1 MKNRLIKFCILI
13 SLLSFA
19 LINPA
24 FSENDDDICISIGSF
39 SLDLEWSLAYHPE
52 VLENNET
59 VFPLLKFVEEN
70 YDELSKTKH
79 SYLAWIEKSN
89 DKKFPYKLGISDDAV
104 KENKIRYFLL
114 KNEED
119 SISVLIKI
127 ISESVF
133 GDKKITLKD
142 EPLSLYLVAKK
153 VDRDSNVPCW
163 YGEIFR
169 HSSVYRITD
178 DDYIYSVYFSYDK
191 AVKKILSEETDGL
204 KKLDFTKESIKNFR
218 IDVNTE
224 IEDILS
230 NPSEGYKKVLDKVSA
245 IVDDE
250 FIQVPDNHKKYLFGD
265 GMHNQLLEFS
275 KANFKNSKNEYDKKE
290 WQAFYDII
298 NVKNYALKNVIPL
311 QNDKYFLN
319 FQVRVIE
326 DDDDLLPESSE
337 YFGAFKYNWYIC
349 MTYDFS
355 TKKILKFTV
364 KTNPYSPLNFHKC
377 PFNDVDLIYSFSND
391 SSLGSWTSSM
401 SLYIIN
407 PYNFKTLLYEE
418 VLFHYEYI
426 ECYKDFNFSDD
437 GVTFNGSEYDFEKE
451 EFRKVY
457 KRKYTVKDEL

>member
-1 MKNRLIKFCILI
+1 MKERVRKIFI
-13 SLLSFA
+13 LLSFFSVFFA
-19 LINPA
+19 SPA
-24 FSENDDDICISIGSF
+24 FAEFDDDIVISIGSF
-39 SLDLEWSLAYHPE
+39 SLDFGWFLDYRPS
-52 VLENNET
+52 VLDKNEAI
-59 VFPLLKFVEEN
+59 FPLLKFVEEN
-70 YDELSKTKH
+70 YDELSKTKL

-163 YGEIFR
+163 YGELFR

-191 AVKKILSEETDGL
+191 AVKKILSEDTDGL
-204 KKLDFTKESIKNFR
+204 KKLVFTKESIKNFR
-218 IDVNTE
+218 IDVNTK

-250 FIQVPDNHKKYLFGD
+250 FIQVPDNHQKYLFGD

-275 KANFKNSKNEYDKKE
+275 KVNLKNSKNEYDKKE

-326 DDDDLLPESSE
+326 DDDSMLPASSE
-337 YFGAFKYNWYIC
+337 YFGALKYSWYIC

-364 KTNPYSPLNFHKC
+364 KTNPYSTLNFHKC

-391 SSLGSWTSSM
+391 SSLGSWTSRM

-418 VLFHYEYI
+418 VLFHYINI
-426 ECYKDFNFSDD
+426 ECYKDFEFTNDSICFK
-437 GVTFNGSEYDFEKE
+437 GFEYDDEKDE
-451 EFRKVY
+451 YKKVY
-457 KRKYTVKDEL
+457 NKKYTVKKAK